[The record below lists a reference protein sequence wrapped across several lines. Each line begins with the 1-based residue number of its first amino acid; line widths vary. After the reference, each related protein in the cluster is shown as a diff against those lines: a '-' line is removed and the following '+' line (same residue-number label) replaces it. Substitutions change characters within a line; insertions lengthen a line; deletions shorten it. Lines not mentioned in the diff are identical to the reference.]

1 MLTYIDTYREG
12 NKLHL
17 NIPKKHIASYLS
29 MKPETLART
38 FKKLEEEGLIK
49 KINHKTYEILQK
61 LT

>member
-1 MLTYIDTYREG
+1 
-12 NKLHL
+12 
-17 NIPKKHIASYLS
+17 